1 MSERN
6 WITPFINYDNIL
18 YSALTFFMVSTEEA
32 WPDVMFSTI
41 DTNGIDNSPK
51 VNNRPIASILFVSF
65 MSITTFFVMN
75 LFDSVI
81 VDKFN
86 EEIKKRE
93 GAHNF
98 TEEQKEWVKM

>member
-1 MSERN
+1 MM
-6 WITPFINYDNIL
+6 
-18 YSALTFFMVSTEEA
+18 TFFMVSTEEA
-32 WPDVMFSTI
+32 WPDIMFATI
-41 DTNGIDNSPK
+41 DTNGLDQSPK
-51 VNNRPIASILFVSF
+51 LDNRPYVSILFICF
-65 MSITTFFVMN
+65 MSITSFFVMN

-98 TEEQKEWVKM
+98 TEE

>member
-1 MSERN
+1 M
-6 WITPFINYDNIL
+6 Y
-18 YSALTFFMVSTEEA
+18 A
-32 WPDVMFSTI
+32 TI
-41 DTNGIDNSPK
+41 DTNDVDLSPK
-51 VNNRPIASILFVSF
+51 LDNRLEVSILFIAF
-65 MSITTFFVMN
+65 MSITSFFVMN

-98 TEEQKEWVKM
+98 SAE

>member
-1 MSERN
+1 M
-6 WITPFINYDNIL
+6 I
-18 YSALTFFMVSTEEA
+18 TFFEISTEEA
-32 WPDVMFSTI
+32 WPDYMFAAI
-41 DTNGIDNSPK
+41 DTNGMDNSP
-51 VNNRPIASILFVSF
+51 VTNNRPALSVIYILFL
-65 MSITTFFVMN
+65 SITTFFVMN

-98 TEEQKEWVKM
+98 TEE